1 MARKARLDRNQQSF
15 AGKMEK
21 MRQFVPWAAGSTCFL
36 LEESSDRSRDPRPPR
51 ILEQEVSAGLIS
63 PFQGGFS
70 WFWCLSDEEGR

>member
-21 MRQFVPWAAGSTCFL
+21 MRQFAPWAAGSTCFL
-36 LEESSDRSRDPRPPR
+36 LEESSDRSRDPWPPW